1 MSDKVLVTGSTGQIG
16 TEVVKE
22 LIARGAS
29 VKAASRQGVEVPG
42 AEATVFSFEQSES
55 FGPALEGVD
64 RVFLLVPAQS
74 IPDANRLVPP
84 FVEAMKAA
92 GIRKVV
98 CMTGMLSDSPDAPLK
113 GTEQAVKDSGIPY
126 AILRPNWFD
135 QNFAP
140 GYYLDMIKG
149 AGGVF
154 LPAADGKVSFVDTR
168 DIGAVAAAALTE
180 DGHDGGEYAL
190 TGPDAI
196 DHTQACAILSEA
208 SGREIRYAPISEDDY
223 RAALTS
229 EGMPEAGIEGMI
241 DLYRLIR
248 DGLCDEV
255 SGDVASVLGR
265 PPISFEQYAKDHAA
279 LLS

>member
-1 MSDKVLVTGSTGQIG
+1 MSDKVFVTGSTGQIG

-42 AEATVFSFEQSES
+42 SEATTFSFEQPES

-92 GIRKVV
+92 DIRKVV
-98 CMTGMLSDSPDAPLK
+98 CMTGMLSDSPGAPLN
-113 GTEQAVKDSGIPY
+113 GTEQAVKESGIPY
-126 AILRPNWFD
+126 TILRPNWFD

-190 TGPDAI
+190 TGPDAL
-196 DHTQACAILSEA
+196 DHTEACAVLSAA
-208 SGREIRYAPISEDDY
+208 SGREIRYTAISEDDY

-265 PPISFEQYAKDHAA
+265 PPISFEQYAKDHAG